1 MASTSSKSLVQVL
14 KKIPLFNGLS
24 PSQLQKIL
32 TFFTPR
38 SYTPEEVLC
47 EVGSHSEEMFVLLS
61 GALSIITR
69 EGLQVATLKPVTT
82 VGEVGVITRQP
93 RSATVGVIAKCNT
106 LILKRGQFEHLLR
119 DNQDIQVVVYRNIID
134 ILGGRLANDNIRMRD
149 YVLEKT
155 KFETQMRDERRR
167 TSAAIR
173 LLMERTATEK
183 DQVEA
188 QIAAITEKE
197 IPTILVVDD
206 EADVRKVI
214 KRILADFFSVLEAG
228 DGEEA
233 LTVISEQE
241 PDLVI
246 TDINMPQMDGLV
258 LLESIRDRFP
268 DLPVLAISGYLD
280 EEEIEGK
287 GFNGFL
293 HKPLQMDELRG
304 LVEANLN

>member
-32 TFFTPR
+32 TFCATR
-38 SYTPEEVLC
+38 SYSPEEVMC

-61 GALSIITR
+61 GTLSIVTR

-93 RSATVGVIAKCNT
+93 RSATVGVIEKCNT

-134 ILGGRLANDNIRMRD
+134 ILGRRLINDNVRMRD
-149 YVLEKT
+149 YLLEKT
-155 KFETQMRDERRR
+155 RFESQIREERRR

-173 LLMERTATEK
+173 LLMERAAMEK
-183 DQVEA
+183 DQAEA
-188 QIAAITEKE
+188 QITAVAEKE

-206 EADVRKVI
+206 EVNVRKVI

-228 DGEEA
+228 NGEEA
-233 LTVISEQE
+233 LSVIEEQQ

-246 TDINMPQMDGLV
+246 TDIKMPQMDGLV
-258 LLESIRDRFP
+258 LLDNMRDRFP
-268 DLPVLAISGYLD
+268 NIPVLAISGYFD
-280 EEEIEGK
+280 DEEIEGK

-304 LVEANLN
+304 LVDENLN